1 MQVTDNNHC
10 FICGPGNPIGLK
22 AKPTCDKAA
31 ERAWLTV
38 VIPAHYQG
46 WEGMA
51 HGGIIAALLDEVS
64 AYAAMSVT
72 RQIVTG
78 ELKIRYLKPVPI
90 GRELRA
96 EAQVSEHIR
105 RSIRVDAVL
114 TCDGEILARSEAK
127 MVVLRAPVID

>member
-1 MQVTDNNHC
+1 MQVNDNRHC

-22 AKPTCDKAA
+22 TRPICDAA
-31 ERAWLTV
+31 TGRAWMTV
-38 VIPAHYQG
+38 TIPAAYQG

-72 RQIVTG
+72 TQIVTG

-90 GRELRA
+90 EREITL
-96 EAQVSEHIR
+96 EAHVGERIR
-105 RSIRVDAVL
+105 RSIKVEAVL
-114 TCDGEILARSEAK
+114 TFQGDTLARSEAR
-127 MVVLRAPVID
+127 MVVLRSHEVG